1 MDNCSMKYKLIIQEM
16 KESKDLNV
24 RAFVRDMEKLKPLT
38 KKERDFYLQNRY
50 NPVAKEKLIA
60 DFIPYIIMVAYAHSE
75 KTKNLS
81 VLDLINEGIL
91 GAYTAYEKHEKKGE
105 TLTKRRVCEWI
116 KKNIRKAIYNA
127 NSKNS
132 MDVYNECLMDDD
144 QMGEESIIDDVNG
157 KWLRQ
162 YLTELIMDQ
171 MNKRNGR
178 IIIEYYLGGNDD
190 LKKIGDKYGISHE
203 RVRQIINNFAPL
215 YRKLENIKLLR
226 EL

>member
-1 MDNCSMKYKLIIQEM
+1 MKYKVIIQEL
-16 KESKDLNV
+16 KESNDKNV
-24 RAFVRDMEKLKPLT
+24 RAFVRDMENLKPLT

-105 TLTKRRVCEWI
+105 TLTRRRVCEWI
-116 KKNIRKAIYNA
+116 KKNIRKAINNA
-127 NSKNS
+127 NSRNS
-132 MDVYNECLMDDD
+132 MDVYNECLIDDH
-144 QMGEESIIDDVNG
+144 MGEESIIDDVNG

-162 YLTELIMDQ
+162 YLAELIMDQ
-171 MNKRNGR
+171 MNKRNGK

>member
-1 MDNCSMKYKLIIQEM
+1 MKYKVIIQEL
-16 KESKDLNV
+16 KESNDKNV
-24 RAFVRDMEKLKPLT
+24 RAFVRDMENLKPLT

-91 GAYTAYEKHEKKGE
+91 GAYTAYEKHEKGE
-105 TLTKRRVCEWI
+105 TLTRRRVCELI
-116 KKNIRKAIYNA
+116 KKNIRKAIYIA
-127 NSKNS
+127 NSRNWT
-132 MDVYNECLMDDD
+132 DVYNECLMDDD

-171 MNKRNGR
+171 MNKRNGK

>member
-1 MDNCSMKYKLIIQEM
+1 MKYKVIIQEL
-16 KESKDLNV
+16 KASNDKNV

-190 LKKIGDKYGISHE
+190 LKKIGYKYGISHE

>member
-1 MDNCSMKYKLIIQEM
+1 MKYKVIIQEL
-16 KESKDLNV
+16 KESNDKNV
-24 RAFVRDMEKLKPLT
+24 RAFVRDMENLKPLT

-105 TLTKRRVCEWI
+105 TLTRRRVCEWI
-116 KKNIRKAIYNA
+116 KKNIRKAINIA
-127 NSKNS
+127 NSRNS
-132 MDVYNECLMDDD
+132 MDVYYECLIDDEQMDED
-144 QMGEESIIDDVNG
+144 SIIDDVNG

-162 YLTELIMDQ
+162 YLAELIMDQ
-171 MNKRNGR
+171 MNKRNGK

>member
-1 MDNCSMKYKLIIQEM
+1 MKYKVIIQEL
-16 KESKDLNV
+16 KASNDKNV

-127 NSKNS
+127 NSRNS
-132 MDVYNECLMDDD
+132 MDVYYECLMDDD
-144 QMGEESIIDDVNG
+144 QMGEDSIIDNVNG

-162 YLTELIMDQ
+162 YLAELIMDQ
-171 MNKRNGR
+171 MNKRNGK

>member
-1 MDNCSMKYKLIIQEM
+1 MKYKVIIQEL
-16 KESKDLNV
+16 KASDDKNV
-24 RAFVRDMEKLKPLT
+24 RAFVRDMENLKPLT

-105 TLTKRRVCEWI
+105 TLTRRRVCEWI
-116 KKNIRKAIYNA
+116 KKNIRKAINIA
-127 NSKNS
+127 NSRNS
-132 MDVYNECLMDDD
+132 MDVYYECLIDDEQMDED
-144 QMGEESIIDDVNG
+144 SIIDDVNG

-162 YLTELIMDQ
+162 YLAELIMDQ
-171 MNKRNGR
+171 MNKRNGK